1 MVIEI
6 TVKDTDEKKEYRNQH
21 VDEDGLMSLL
31 IAELLFIWETVIF
44 YYLPSPT
51 IEAGDASEQLNARP
65 IVCKPHCESRCRS
78 SKSINYIPGSTQQ
91 KIG

>member
-6 TVKDTDEKKEYRNQH
+6 KVKDTDEKKESRNQL
-21 VDEDGLMSLL
+21 VDEDGWSLL
-31 IAELLFIWETVIF
+31 ITALLFIWETVIF

-51 IEAGDASEQLNARP
+51 GDALEQLNARP
-65 IVCKPHCESRCRS
+65 IVYKPHCESRCRS